1 MKKNKRK
8 KKDTFS
14 NPILSI
20 LLIFFALIG
29 GLIPVALYKVRQLI
43 IDSAVGVISNTL
55 IYIVI
60 LLAIYLGVVFVEQLL
75 TNIKDRVLDKAII
88 KQAFFIDASLKKKIA
103 KVKLSCVESQR
114 YNELLSET
122 EEIAE
127 SLTTKYTTIYN
138 LCASGVYLL
147 SSFVVLIFTN
157 IIVFAVTFVLLTTN
171 LIINIVAAKRTK
183 GMWAKYRFTMRKA
196 NHFSAILTD
205 RQYAT
210 EKKIF
215 AYYGYI
221 QQKFETEFDSARKSN
236 MQLGRKRMTIEMFA
250 EIVTAAFSI
259 AILISMLFPLLN
271 NGITIGVYTSLF
283 FLVRDVMSSGNTI
296 CSSLFELNNA
306 KHTMKSVNELMLL
319 PEENQDGVK
328 PHNPHI
334 IEFRNVSFAYPQSEK
349 LVLDNVSFCM
359 DLSKTYALVGENG
372 CGKSTLVKLMLGL
385 YEPNEGQILIDSS
398 PLSDIGRANINEI
411 FSAVFQN
418 SYEYPLTLGEN
429 LFLSRDIDK
438 DIAQFNEVCQNLE
451 FTDLMDKLPNGLNT
465 NLSLL
470 KADSVNLSGG
480 EWQKVA
486 IARCLLSQSKMAI
499 LDEPNAAL
507 DPIAEVKV
515 YRAYA
520 QILKNRGALLIS
532 HRLGSIKDVSEIL
545 VLKNGRLIGNATHD
559 ELMATCDYYKE
570 LYTAQRSMYY
580 EEKD

>member
-1 MKKNKRK
+1 MKKNKG
-8 KKDTFS
+8 KDKNAFS

-55 IYIVI
+55 IDIVI

-75 TNIKDRVLDKAII
+75 TNIKDRILDKAII

-138 LCASGVYLL
+138 LGASGVYLL

-157 IIVFAVTFVLLTTN
+157 IFVFAVTFVLLAAN
-171 LIINIVAAKRTK
+171 LIINVAAAKRTK

-205 RQYAT
+205 RKYAT

-215 AYYGYI
+215 GYYGYI

-236 MQLGRKRMTIEMFA
+236 IQLGRKRMTIELLA
-250 EIVTAAFSI
+250 EIVTAAFSVS
-259 AILISMLFPLLN
+259 ILISMLFPLLN

-283 FLVRDVMSSGNTI
+283 FLVRDVMSSGNSI
-296 CSSLFELNNA
+296 CSSLFELNSA
-306 KHTMKSVNELMLL
+306 KHTMNSVNELMLL
-319 PEENQDGVK
+319 PEEYQDGVK

-334 IEFRNVSFAYPQSEK
+334 IEFQNVSFSYPDSEE
-349 LVLDNVSFCM
+349 LVLNKVSFCL

-385 YEPNEGQILIDSS
+385 YEPNEGQILIDNIS
-398 PLSDIGRANINEI
+398 LSEFGRSNINKI

-429 LFLSRDIDK
+429 LFLSQDIDK
-438 DIAQFNEVCQNLE
+438 DIAQFNEVYQNLE

-515 YRAYA
+515 YKAYE
-520 QILKNRGALLIS
+520 QILKNRGTLLIS

-545 VLKNGRLIGNATHD
+545 VLKNGRLIANAAHD

>member
-1 MKKNKRK
+1 MEKNKS
-8 KKDTFS
+8 KDKNTFS

-43 IDSAVGVISNTL
+43 IDSAVGVIDNTL
-55 IYIVI
+55 KDIAI
-60 LLAIYLGVVFVEQLL
+60 LLAIYLGFVFVEQLL
-75 TNIKDRVLDKAII
+75 TNIKDRILDKAII
-88 KQAFFIDASLKKKIA
+88 KQAFFVDASLKKKIA

-114 YNELLSET
+114 YNELLAET
-122 EEIAE
+122 DEIAE

-138 LCASGVYLL
+138 LCVGGVYLL
-147 SSFVVLIFTN
+147 SSFVVLIFTD
-157 IIVFAVTFVLLTTN
+157 IFVFAVTFVLLAAN

-215 AYYGYI
+215 GYYGYI

-236 MQLGRKRMTIEMFA
+236 IQLGRKRMTIEMLA
-250 EIVTAAFSI
+250 EIVTAAFSVS
-259 AILISMLFPLLN
+259 ILIGMLFPLLN

-283 FLVRDVMSSGNTI
+283 FLVKDVMSSGNTI
-296 CSSLFELNNA
+296 CSSLFELNIA
-306 KHTMKSVNELMLL
+306 KHTMRSVNELMLL

-328 PHNPHI
+328 PHDPHI
-334 IEFRNVSFAYPQSEK
+334 IEFQNVSFSYPDFEE
-349 LVLDNVSFCM
+349 LVLDKVSFCL

-385 YEPNEGQILIDSS
+385 YEPNEGQILIDGS
-398 PLSDIGRANINEI
+398 PLSDLGRANINKI

-429 LFLSRDIDK
+429 LFLSQDTDK

-451 FTDLMDKLPNGLNT
+451 LTELTDKLPNGLNT
-465 NLSLL
+465 DLSLL

-486 IARCLLSQSKMAI
+486 IARRCLLSQSKMAI

-515 YRAYA
+515 YRAYG

-532 HRLGSIKDVSEIL
+532 HRLGSIKDVNEIL
-545 VLKNGRLIGNATHD
+545 VLKNGRLIANAAHD

-580 EEKD
+580 EE